1 MAIKTKTE
9 ILAAIQTRFGD
20 DTSDDALA
28 FIEDITDTLTDLETR
43 ASGETNWEQK
53 YRDNDAAW
61 RKRYQE
67 RFFNGDGDPN
77 TDPKPQDDDEHDKEK
92 PLTFENLFKED

>member
-28 FIEDITDTLTDLETR
+28 FIEDITDTITDLETR

-67 RFFNGDGDPN
+67 RFFNGDGEPN
-77 TDPKPQDDDEHDKEK
+77 TDPKSQDDDDTDKEK

>member
-9 ILAAIQTRFGD
+9 ILAAIQARFGD

-28 FIEDITDTLTDLETR
+28 FIEDITDTITDLETR

-77 TDPKPQDDDEHDKEK
+77 HEPNSQDDDDTDKEK

>member
-9 ILAAIQTRFGD
+9 ILAAIQARFGD

-28 FIEDITDTLTDLETR
+28 FIEDITDTITDLETR

-61 RKRYQE
+61 RKRYKE

-77 TDPKPQDDDEHDKEK
+77 SDPNSQDDDDTDKEK

>member
-1 MAIKTKTE
+1 MAIKTRTE
-9 ILAAIQTRFGD
+9 ILATIQARFGE
-20 DTSDDALA
+20 DTSDEALA
-28 FIEDITDTLTDLETR
+28 FIEDITDTLADLETR

-61 RKRYQE
+61 RKRYQD
-67 RFFNGDGDPN
+67 RFFNGDGEPNDPPPPAN
-77 TDPKPQDDDEHDKEK
+77 DTDPEPDK

>member
-9 ILAAIQTRFGD
+9 ILAAIQARFGD

-28 FIEDITDTLTDLETR
+28 FIEDITDTITDLETR

-77 TDPKPQDDDEHDKEK
+77 QDLKPQDDDDTDKEK

>member
-1 MAIKTKTE
+1 MAVLNKEEFMSRLQERIGE
-9 ILAAIQTRFGD
+9 

-28 FIEDITDTLTDLETR
+28 FIEDITDTITDLETR

-77 TDPKPQDDDEHDKEK
+77 HDPNSQDDDDTDKEK

>member
-1 MAIKTKTE
+1 MAIKTRTE
-9 ILAAIQTRFGD
+9 ILAAIQARFGD

-28 FIEDITDTLTDLETR
+28 FIEDITDTITDLETR

-77 TDPKPQDDDEHDKEK
+77 PNPNSQDDDDTDKEK